1 MFEKIKENYET
12 IRKTINKIG
21 WIMVVVSWV
30 I

>member
-1 MFEKIKENYET
+1 MLKKIKENYET

-30 I
+30 M

>member
-1 MFEKIKENYET
+1 MFKMMKEKYEP

-30 I
+30 M